1 MSTPLAAAL
10 TPEQITRRAGSNF
23 SVSFLFLDRPR
34 RRALTAI
41 YAFCRVVDN
50 AADDAAPAEAREA
63 LAFWERE
70 LELAYAGDGVAG
82 AQEPKPR
89 PQTKVGVGL
98 REAARGYGVRREDL
112 AEIVAGVAMD
122 LDPVDYET
130 LADLETYCLKV
141 ASAVG
146 LACLPVLGADR
157 DRDQAYA
164 RHLGLALQ
172 YTNILRDLR
181 TDAQQGRIYAPRD
194 LRSAAGIPDTAG
206 EAGRWLAGTGPRAA
220 YADRGPLARMVE
232 RMADVADSHFLKSR
246 SLLPEP
252 AAPGLLVAEVMAAIY
267 VDLLQRV
274 RARGGNLLAPAVQ
287 VPGWRK
293 LYLALRTR
301 LRGHR

>member
-1 MSTPLAAAL
+1 MGAPLATPL
-10 TPEQITRRAGSNF
+10 TPEQITRQAGSNF
-23 SVSFLFLDRPR
+23 SISFLFLDRPR

-41 YAFCRVVDN
+41 YAFCRVIDNVVDE
-50 AADDAAPAEAREA
+50 ARGDAGAAEAREA
-63 LAFWERE
+63 LAFWGRE
-70 LELAYAGDGVAG
+70 LELAYAGDES
-82 AQEPKPR
+82 QR
-89 PQTKVGVGL
+89 PETKVGLGL
-98 REAARGYGVRREDL
+98 REAARGYGVRKEDL
-112 AEIVAGVAMD
+112 LEILSGVAMD
-122 LDPVDYET
+122 LEPVDYET
-130 LADLETYCLKV
+130 AADLETYCLKV

-172 YTNILRDLR
+172 LTNILRDLR
-181 TDAQQGRIYAPRD
+181 VDAHQGRIYVPRE
-194 LRSAAGIPDTAG
+194 LRAAVGVPDG
-206 EAGRWLAGTGPRAA
+206 EARAWLGGSGPASA
-220 YADRGPLARMVE
+220 YEANGPLAQLVE
-232 RMADVADSHFLKSR
+232 RMADLADAHFQRSS

-267 VDLLQRV
+267 VDLLRRV
-274 RARGGNLLAPAVQ
+274 RARSGDLLAPMPH

>member
-1 MSTPLAAAL
+1 MSTPLATPL
-10 TPEQITRRAGSNF
+10 TPEQITRQAGSNF
-23 SVSFLFLDRPR
+23 SISFLFLDRPR

-41 YAFCRVVDN
+41 YAFCRVIDN
-50 AADDAAPAEAREA
+50 AVDDADAPEAREA
-63 LAFWERE
+63 LAFWGRE
-70 LELAYAGDGVAG
+70 LELAYAKD
-82 AQEPKPR
+82 QR
-89 PQTKVGVGL
+89 PETKVGLGI

-112 AEIVAGVAMD
+112 EEILAGVAMD
-122 LDPVDYET
+122 LKPVDYET
-130 LADLETYCLKV
+130 VVDLESYCLKV

-157 DRDQAYA
+157 DRDQGYA

-172 YTNILRDLR
+172 FTNILRDLR
-181 TDAQQGRIYAPRD
+181 TDAQQGRIYAPRE
-194 LRSAAGIPDTAG
+194 LRSAVGMADTEACAWLGGAGPSSAY
-206 EAGRWLAGTGPRAA
+206 ESNGPV
-220 YADRGPLARMVE
+220 ARLVE
-232 RMADVADSHFLKSR
+232 RVAELADTHFQRSR

-267 VDLLQRV
+267 VDLLARV
-274 RARGGNLLAPAVQ
+274 RARGGNLLAPVPQ